1 MDFLKKKMKE
11 LMDDDDK
18 KPAGMCICCINVKHN
33 TNFSRFSWRSR
44 RCWSW

>member
-18 KPAGMCICCINVKHN
+18 KPAGE
-33 TNFSRFSWRSR
+33 RFYKYQNDP
-44 RCWSW
+44 

>member
-18 KPAGMCICCINVKHN
+18 KDKPSDKPSGTTCSNLSCALAYHL
-33 TNFSRFSWRSR
+33 R
-44 RCWSW
+44 RVT

>member
-18 KPAGMCICCINVKHN
+18 KPAGECFYKYPNK
-33 TNFSRFSWRSR
+33 SQY
-44 RCWSW
+44 

>member
-18 KPAGMCICCINVKHN
+18 PKPQGGTYGRIQ
-33 TNFSRFSWRSR
+33 
-44 RCWSW
+44 